1 VSTVVEEPRDGALKN
16 SAKFTLRGARSG
28 SMAAGFGIAIVVETV
43 VLHLWLGARHPAWTW
58 SLTVVSVAS
67 LAWLVVEYRATRDA
81 AVTVDS
87 ELLDLAVGHRFVLRI
102 PRTQVASAVPATWRD
117 VPDAPTA
124 GYLNASAPAQPN
136 VLVTFSS
143 PARVRLLG
151 GLAKR
156 SVTRLGLCLDEPA
169 RFIQTLQR

>member
-1 VSTVVEEPRDGALKN
+1 
-16 SAKFTLRGARSG
+16 
-28 SMAAGFGIAIVVETV
+28 MAAGFGIAILVETV

-67 LAWLVVEYRATRDA
+67 LVWLVVEYRATRDA
-81 AVTVDS
+81 AVTLDS
-87 ELLDLAVGHRFVLRI
+87 EIFDLVVGHRFVLRV
-102 PRTQVASAVPATWRD
+102 PRTQVVAAIPATWRD
-117 VPDAPTA
+117 VPDKTMPE
-124 GYLNASAPAQPN
+124 YLNATAPAQPN
-136 VLVTFSS
+136 VLMTFSS

-169 RFIQTLQR
+169 RFIEAVER